1 MTLLIAPCSHQAA
14 KYAVTNWHY
23 SQTMPVGKVV
33 MYGVWEDKQFK
44 GCVLFAWGSNPKLGK
59 QFGLEMIECV
69 ELVRVALAEHH
80 APVSQIV
87 SQTLTMLR
95 KNNPGLRLVVSFADP
110 YRNHHGGIYQAGNW
124 IYLGKTKPA
133 KFPIMPDGTILHRRA
148 FTGQQFGGGAKSKS
162 IIPKEASTIEMPGKH
177 RYVFPLDK
185 QMRRKLEKQA
195 QPYPRADEG
204 LKVSR
209 DPTGIEV

>member
-1 MTLLIAPCSHQAA
+1 
-14 KYAVTNWHY
+14 
-23 SQTMPVGKVV
+23 MPVGKIV
-33 MYGVWEDKQFK
+33 MYGVWENKQFV
-44 GCVLFAWGSNPKLGK
+44 GCVLYSWGANHNLSK
-59 QFGLEMIECV
+59 QFGLEMTECV
-69 ELVRVALAEHH
+69 ELVRVALTKHKT
-80 APVSQIV
+80 PVSQIV
-87 SQTLTMLR
+87 SQTLTML
-95 KNNPGLRLVVSFADP
+95 KKSNPGLRLVVSFADP

-124 IYLGKTKPA
+124 IYLGTTASKQE
-133 KFPIMPDGTILHRRA
+133 FIMPDGTVLNRRA
-148 FTGQQFGGGAKSKS
+148 YTGENFGRPKLQ
-162 IIPKEASTIEMPGKH
+162 IPKQATKIEMPGKH